1 MLEAARAAIEQRA
14 ATEVYAVPADI
25 AQAAQLERLVRETAQ
40 RFDRLD
46 ILVVNT
52 GHVSYGDLDDLA
64 ESEWY
69 AALELVLMSAVR
81 LSRLVV
87 PLMRARGEGDI
98 VFITS
103 ATVKEPSPRLLLS
116 SVMRA
121 GVAALAKSLSRELAP
136 HNIRV
141 NVVAPGYFDTG
152 RVRRRID
159 EIAMRDGVS
168 RDMAARTVA
177 GDVPVGRIGLADELA
192 ELVVFLASRR
202 AAFLTGS
209 TIQIDGGSGRGLF

>member
-1 MLEAARAAIEQRA
+1 
-14 ATEVYAVPADI
+14 
-25 AQAAQLERLVRETAQ
+25 
-40 RFDRLD
+40 
-46 ILVVNT
+46 VVNT
-52 GHVSYGDLDDLA
+52 GHVSYGDLGDL
-64 ESEWY
+64 EERDWY
-69 AALELVLMSAVR
+69 AAFELVLMSAVR

-87 PLMRARGEGDI
+87 PHMRAQGMGDM

-103 ATVKEPSPRLLLS
+103 GTVREPAPRLVLS
-116 SVMRA
+116 NVMRA

-159 EIAMRDGVS
+159 EIARREGVA
-168 RDMAARTVA
+168 REAAALTVA
-177 GDVPVGRIGLADELA
+177 GDVPVGRIGVADELA
-192 ELVVFLASRR
+192 EVVVFLAGRR

-209 TIQIDGGSGRGLF
+209 TIQIDGGSARGLF